1 MENKSELYGKRKG
14 GFVSKA
20 LAVLLLI
27 VFLSVSFTV
36 SDYFILAFV
45 DPDIDVNLF
54 VVIPWFCLISL
65 VTASFLNCFNF
76 GGRRYHDMLY
86 SAYATALLSSMILLA
101 LPYVA
106 IGAQVSKKVVLLN
119 FVLLIILLPIWLSIA
134 RRIYFR
140 LRPPLATVLIT
151 DDSEEHWIADVITR
165 YSAKYDIK
173 RIISPDDPD
182 LEEAINASAAVAIGR
197 LGTIDKEALLALCAS
212 LGKKLL
218 IRPEYTDILMGTS
231 HVEQF
236 DDLMMISVN
245 MFSLSSGQRLAKR
258 ILDLTFGI
266 IALVPALPITLVCAL
281 IILLS
286 DGHNPF
292 YTQTRLTAGGRPYK
306 LYKLRT
312 MKPDAEAE
320 LGPVLAEKDD
330 PRITRVGRFLRSC
343 RLDEIPQVF
352 NILKG
357 DMSVVGPRPER
368 PYFYDQYDQSLP
380 EFRLRLSVK
389 AGLTGMAQV
398 QGRYSSDPYEKL
410 MLDLMY
416 IKSYSVMLDIKLIIE
431 TLHIL
436 FVRESSEGFDSSDSS
451 RREK

>member
-1 MENKSELYGKRKG
+1 
-14 GFVSKA
+14 
-20 LAVLLLI
+20 
-27 VFLSVSFTV
+27 
-36 SDYFILAFV
+36 
-45 DPDIDVNLF
+45 
-54 VVIPWFCLISL
+54 
-65 VTASFLNCFNF
+65 
-76 GGRRYHDMLY
+76 
-86 SAYATALLSSMILLA
+86 
-101 LPYVA
+101 
-106 IGAQVSKKVVLLN
+106 
-119 FVLLIILLPIWLSIA
+119 
-134 RRIYFR
+134 
-140 LRPPLATVLIT
+140 
-151 DDSEEHWIADVITR
+151 
-165 YSAKYDIK
+165 
-173 RIISPDDPD
+173 
-182 LEEAINASAAVAIGR
+182 
-197 LGTIDKEALLALCAS
+197 
-212 LGKKLL
+212 
-218 IRPEYTDILMGTS
+218 
-231 HVEQF
+231 
-236 DDLMMISVN
+236 
-245 MFSLSSGQRLAKR
+245 
-258 ILDLTFGI
+258 
-266 IALVPALPITLVCAL
+266 
-281 IILLS
+281 
-286 DGHNPF
+286 
-292 YTQTRLTAGGRPYK
+292 
-306 LYKLRT
+306 

-436 FVRESSEGFDSSDSS
+436 FVREPSEGFDSSDPS